1 MSEQP
6 DAAEHWRWWALAEQ
20 DLAHADSTLRSESP
34 VYRWVCVASQQAA
47 EKALKAVLIKE
58 QTAFPRIHDLDRL
71 VLLLPTESKLRT
83 LSVDLA
89 SLTAWSIAGRY
100 PADATDATRTDAENA
115 LRDAR
120 VVLNVAGE
128 ALGDAMESEVS
139 VPDEAQPQN

>member
-1 MSEQP
+1 VGLRRVAAGSREGVEGGP
-6 DAAEHWRWWALAEQ
+6 DKGT
-20 DLAHADSTLRSESP
+20 DSVSSDPRS
-34 VYRWVCVASQQAA
+34 
-47 EKALKAVLIKE
+47 
-58 QTAFPRIHDLDRL
+58 DRL

-139 VPDEAQPQN
+139 VADEAQPHN